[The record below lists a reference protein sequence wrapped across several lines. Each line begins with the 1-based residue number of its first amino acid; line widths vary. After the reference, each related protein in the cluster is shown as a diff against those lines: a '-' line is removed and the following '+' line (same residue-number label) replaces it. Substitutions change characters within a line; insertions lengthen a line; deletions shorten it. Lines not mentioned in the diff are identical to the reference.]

1 MKGQMQIYY
10 DVEGDFL
17 EINIGKYTEGYF
29 RDVSEG
35 VAERV
40 DEKTG
45 KITGIAVLSFK
56 KRTQEMKDVK
66 INLPVNLEITS

>member
-35 VAERV
+35 IAERV
-40 DEKTG
+40 DGKTG

-56 KRTQEMKDVK
+56 KRTQEMKDMK
-66 INLPVNLEITS
+66 INLPVKLEITS